1 MGVEPIRLQD
11 MGRLAMP
18 SVGADARVTRI
29 PGGRIPNTYSPASQG
44 PNFSIGL
51 FLTLSRFLSLFATPS
66 LGQGSGC
73 SHSFTQYPFP
83 LLCTGGILTHQKV
96 QWGWRDGSAT
106 QG

>member
-18 SVGADARVTRI
+18 SVGADARATRI
-29 PGGRIPNTYSPASQG
+29 PAGGNIPNTYSPASQG

-51 FLTLSRFLSLFATPS
+51 FLKLSRFLSLFATPS

-73 SHSFTQYPFP
+73 WHSFTQHPFP
-83 LLCTGGILTHQKV
+83 CSVLETYLLIKRHSGAERWLSC
-96 QWGWRDGSAT
+96 
-106 QG
+106 